1 MTTPPFGVP
10 SAANPFQPPGA
21 VPPRPGASRP
31 LSSTAK
37 VLVAAGIVVA
47 LGVGVLA
54 AFGVAAIARSSGTP
68 VAGSCLYLSDES
80 VGTQSYHGVSCSEQR
95 ATYRV
100 DDVENGTASCRGG
113 DYVRFQL
120 FRSTSSSSR
129 TSTPRETL
137 CLALNVS
144 SGDCLRDVDD
154 EAAISKVTCSDPDAE
169 ARAVVHQDSSDES
182 SCGAA
187 DTALV
192 YAGPPERTVCL
203 QPAGEN
209 I

>member
-1 MTTPPFGVP
+1 MTTPPFGAP
-10 SAANPFQPPGA
+10 PAANPFQPPGA
-21 VPPRPGASRP
+21 VPPRPGAPRP

-37 VLVAAGIVVA
+37 VLIAAGIVVA

-54 AFGVAAIARSSGTP
+54 AFGVGAIARSSGTP
-68 VAGSCLYLSDES
+68 VAGSCLYLSEAS
-80 VGTQSYHGVSCSEQR
+80 ASTQSYHGVGCSEQR

-100 DDVENGTASCRGG
+100 DDVEGGTSSCHGG

-120 FRSTSSSSR
+120 FRGASR
-129 TSTPRETL
+129 TGTPSQTL

-144 SGDCLRDVDD
+144 SGECLRDVDD
-154 EAAISKVTCSDPDAE
+154 DAEISKVTCSDPDAE
-169 ARAVVHQDSSDES
+169 ARAVVHQGQSDED
-182 SCGAA
+182 SCGA
-187 DTALV
+187 DDEVRV
-192 YAGPPERTVCL
+192 YSGPPERTVCL